1 MERAVT
7 YVCKF
12 VSVAAHSDV
21 LHQYL
26 RRDLCNTILKMKKI
40 IYDFR
45 VTPPP
50 SGPCS
55 SEVYPLQLKGR
66 KWPYCEHDQCHV
78 TSIEFLLCTA
88 Q

>member
-45 VTPPP
+45 VTPPLR
-50 SGPCS
+50 SVQQRG
-55 SEVYPLQLKGR
+55 L
-66 KWPYCEHDQCHV
+66 
-78 TSIEFLLCTA
+78 SIAAEGTQVAVL
-88 Q
+88 